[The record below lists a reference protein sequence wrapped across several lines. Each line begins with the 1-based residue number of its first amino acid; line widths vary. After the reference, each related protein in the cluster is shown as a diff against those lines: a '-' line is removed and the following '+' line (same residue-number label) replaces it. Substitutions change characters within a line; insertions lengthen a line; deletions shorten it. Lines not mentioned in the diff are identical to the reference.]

1 MPKRPTD
8 EFTARVL
15 MERFRQEAKRDAI
28 AVWAKDRPER
38 KARWAEEERV
48 ERANAMKWLQEFEH
62 YYEALPSLPSTDL
75 RRHEILYEIRKAKQ
89 SIADALKRTKPPFE
103 RKWVVQ
109 LDEIRLS
116 HERISLEWAS
126 HTVRGF
132 GMKAA
137 SRKAHPDTDE
147 KYRACVKRIREM
159 RKANTLSL
167 TSAIKALARSGSSP
181 RIPESTSWRAW
192 KRFGPPAK

>member
-28 AVWAKDRPER
+28 AIWAKDRPETE
-38 KARWAEEERV
+38 ARWAEEERV
-48 ERANAMKWLQEFEH
+48 ECANAMKGLQELER

-75 RRHEILYEIRKAKQ
+75 RRHEMLYEIRKAKQ
-89 SIADALKRTKPPFE
+89 SIGDDLKRTKPPFE

-109 LDEIRLS
+109 RDEIRLS
-116 HERISLEWAS
+116 HERISLEWAN

-132 GMKAA
+132 GTFAA

-159 RKANTLSL
+159 RKANALSL
-167 TSAIKALARSGSSP
+167 TSAIKALARPGSSP

-192 KRFGPPAK
+192 RRFGALAK

>member
-1 MPKRPTD
+1 MPNRPTD

-15 MERFRQEAKRDAI
+15 MERFRQEVKIDAI
-28 AVWAKDRPER
+28 AVWEKDRPER
-38 KARWAEEERV
+38 EARWAEEEHV
-48 ERANAMKWLQEFEH
+48 ERANAMKWLQELER

-75 RRHEILYEIRKAKQ
+75 QRHEILYEIWKAKQ
-89 SIADALKRTKPPFE
+89 SIGDTSKRTKPPFE

-109 LDEIRLS
+109 RDEIRLA

-132 GMKAA
+132 GTLAA
-137 SRKAHPDTDE
+137 ARKAHPDTDE
-147 KYRACVKRIREM
+147 KYRVCVKRIREM
-159 RKANTLSL
+159 RKANALSL
-167 TSAIKALARSGSSP
+167 TSAIKALARPRSSP